1 MWWEGTM
8 PSKTVRIPGGCEW
21 PLQECSRLDSHI
33 LQFCS
38 VHTPGLWACLC
49 PFLYWTWLLQVFQRR
64 PGENHPLVLSI
75 FNFCPLW
82 GYHALPS
89 RTQTYHLQRFYTDG
103 SLPQN
108 WTRNRVFCN
117 KTSIIIINHIKVYIY
132 AFHILLHFL
141 NPKEILERGK
151 VTLSWAYTHILLGH
165 YHHKHKYKG
174 TGGKKSTETNKK
186 WEKERREE
194 KNVEGK

>member
-108 WTRNRVFCN
+108 WTHNRVFCN
-117 KTSIIIINHIKVYIY
+117 KTSIIIINHIKVHIYIY
-132 AFHILLHFL
+132 IYICISYTVAFFKSKGNIRKGKSHIVLGIHTHFT
-141 NPKEILERGK
+141 GS
-151 VTLSWAYTHILLGH
+151 LSP
-165 YHHKHKYKG
+165 
-174 TGGKKSTETNKK
+174 
-186 WEKERREE
+186 
-194 KNVEGK
+194 